1 MPLNTRNNGKCAAS
15 MAVCLL
21 LCLVPY
27 QSVAQNLVPNPSFE
41 IYDTCRQIAGFRLPE
56 EGPQSWF
63 SASIT
68 PDHLQSCLPYG
79 AVNGLPLNAF
89 TFQESLDGDNC
100 IGLITFHQNGLNE
113 ADQQR
118 EWAQVELLEPLVI
131 GQTYYASFYANAAF
145 GGNLQY
151 QQFWVGSNNVGLLF
165 TMEPKQWLFGVAS
178 RAPLNNSHIRSM
190 TILSDTI
197 GWTLVSGSFVAD
209 SAYRYGMVG
218 NFYSNALTDTLQFA
232 PQGDP
237 WFWFPWGYTLIDKVC
252 VSISPNGCDMAQS
265 IDVEEDVVVQL
276 YPNPASDI
284 LLISGAGISRI
295 VIYDILGRVTFD
307 GLVNESAWSLNVS
320 SWARGT
326 YHLKVW
332 KEGVLSSLKF
342 VLID

>member
-1 MPLNTRNNGKCAAS
+1 MG
-15 MAVCLL
+15 CLL
-21 LCLVPY
+21 FVATPRCD
-27 QSVAQNLVPNPSFE
+27 AQNLVPNPSFE
-41 IYDTCRQIAGFRLPE
+41 IYDTCQQVLGFRLPE

-68 PDHLQSCLPYG
+68 PDFLQSCGPYG
-79 AVNGLPLNAF
+79 AANGLPLNFF
-89 TFQESLDGDNC
+89 TFQESLDGENC

-145 GGNLQY
+145 GGNAQY
-151 QQFWVGSNNVGLLF
+151 PQIWVCSNNVGMLC
-165 TMEPKQWLFGVAS
+165 TMEPKQWLFDLAG
-178 RAPLNNSHIRSM
+178 RAPLNSSHVRR
-190 TILSDTI
+190 TTLLSDTI

-209 SAYRYGMVG
+209 SAYPYLMLG
-218 NFYSNALTDTLQFA
+218 NFYSNLLTDTLQFA

-252 VSISPNGCDMAQS
+252 VSTSPNGCDMAHA
-265 IDVEEDVVVQL
+265 IDVKEKEVVRL

-284 LLISGAGISRI
+284 LWVSGAGSSRI
-295 VIYDILGRVTFD
+295 VICDMLGRAIHD
-307 GLVNESAWSLNVS
+307 GSINGSPWSLNVR

-326 YHLKVW
+326 YHVKVW